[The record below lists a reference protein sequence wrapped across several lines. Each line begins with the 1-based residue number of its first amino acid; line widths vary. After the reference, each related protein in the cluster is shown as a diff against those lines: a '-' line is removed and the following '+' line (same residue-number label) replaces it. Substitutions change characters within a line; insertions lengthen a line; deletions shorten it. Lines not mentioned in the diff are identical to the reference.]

1 MIAVK
6 NIIKYYGNYQALK
19 NISFDIKKGEIVGFL
34 GPNGAGKTTT
44 MRILTGYIPATSGQ
58 IFVDGYEVHEKSH
71 EAKKLIG
78 YMPENISLYMDMRVY
93 DYLYFCAKLKSIPR
107 TKVKKRIDHVIEMIG
122 LGERRNFIIG
132 NLSKGYRQRVGLA
145 QAILHEPAILVL
157 DEPTVGLD
165 PNQIIEIRNLIKGLS
180 GERTVILSTHILSE
194 VEETCQ
200 KVIIIK
206 TGNIIAENNIP
217 NLKKIVDNEIKSGNI
232 ELVVGDK
239 SEEAI
244 RLLRAMPS
252 IRYANLDEATKH
264 IAITTEGKEDIRS
277 LIVKKLVD
285 SNFDVLEMK
294 SKALSLEEV
303 FLHFTTKG
311 QALQKT
317 TDNDANDNTSDNND
331 SGNTSDLID
340 NRASTDTSD
349 TNNLSNTND
358 TNNTDNKQQE
368 QTAEANT
375 LG

>member
-19 NISFDIKKGEIVGFL
+19 NISFNIKKGEIVGLL
-34 GPNGAGKTTT
+34 GPNGAGKSTT

-58 IFVDGYEVHEKSH
+58 ILVDNYEVHEKPH
-71 EAKKLIG
+71 EVKKLIG

-107 TKVKKRIDHVIEMIG
+107 TKIKKRIDTVIEMIG
-122 LGERRNFIIG
+122 LGERRKFIIG

-206 TGNIIAENNIP
+206 TGNIIAENSIA
-217 NLKKIVDNEIKSGNI
+217 NLKQRVDNEIKSGNI
-232 ELVVGDK
+232 ELVVKDNAD
-239 SEEAI
+239 EAT
-244 RLLRAMPS
+244 RLLRSMPS
-252 IRYANLDEATKH
+252 VRYANLNETTKH

-277 LIVKKLVD
+277 FIVKKLVD
-285 SNFDVLEMK
+285 SNFEVLEMK
-294 SKALSLEEV
+294 SKELSLEEV
-303 FLHFTTKG
+303 FLHFTSQNKPLETV
-311 QALQKT
+311 A
-317 TDNDANDNTSDNND
+317 NNNNSNDN
-331 SGNTSDLID
+331 
-340 NRASTDTSD
+340 
-349 TNNLSNTND
+349 ND
-358 TNNTDNKQQE
+358 TNNTADEMLASTSE
-368 QTAEANT
+368 QSETSLTNT